1 MKKLTLLFLLLIAA
15 SASFAKMAKQKK
27 KSKATNE
34 IVSVGMHRTVCFGTC
49 PDYKIEIDR
58 NGSVTYTAIRF
69 TADTGIFK
77 KNIGKAKAKEIMDM
91 FVKYRADTCREMYES
106 LIADLPGL
114 NFTMRYK
121 DRKKNIYTSGFGPEF
136 LTDIAEAMDAI
147 VATKDKTW
155 RKTGM
160 PKVD

>member
-15 SASFAKMAKQKK
+15 SVSFAKMAKQKK
-27 KSKATNE
+27 KSKTSNE
-34 IVSVGMHRTVCFGTC
+34 IISVGLHRTVCFGKC

-77 KNIGKAKAKEIMDM
+77 KNIGKAKAKEIIDM
-91 FVKYRADTCREMYES
+91 FVKYRVDTCREIYES

-114 NFTMRYK
+114 NLNMRFK
-121 DRKKNIYTSGFGPEF
+121 DRKKNVFSAGFGPEF
-136 LTDIAEAMDAI
+136 LTEIAEAMDAI
-147 VATKDKTW
+147 VATKDETW